1 MAVRWTGGWS
11 PKAGCPARRSRWK
24 HGPGLTPPSSPHTR
38 PGQAVSPCGEMLVMG
53 TVHGAEKSSRHPAHS
68 GVRSVP
74 PNTLMFVQ
82 PRTCPWQGPCRP
94 GGDAL
99 QGQQLTGPWLPP
111 NSAGFKMTFLL
122 GGLLCTCHWAHRVH
136 QPPTGGPAWA
146 GVAARPPG
154 ASLHFPGSQEV
165 AASTW
170 GLNLPN
176 PGV

>member
-1 MAVRWTGGWS
+1 
-11 PKAGCPARRSRWK
+11 
-24 HGPGLTPPSSPHTR
+24 
-38 PGQAVSPCGEMLVMG
+38 MG

-122 GGLLCTCHWAHRVH
+122 GGAAVH
-136 QPPTGGPAWA
+136 LSLGTQGPPTSHRWA
-146 GVAARPPG
+146 GLGRCGCQAAG
-154 ASLHFPGSQEV
+154 G
-165 AASTW
+165 
-170 GLNLPN
+170 
-176 PGV
+176 